1 MIPIQE
7 MNAKHLDIL
16 ISEYNW
22 DDGFRVPQM
31 VIDNKNCELG
41 TALKTF
47 YLADGYSYLLQ
58 NNIESSEWFQFVLCL
73 YKRILDESFYKG
85 DLSYSIPLTKTQ
97 IYKLKRLMYLIYLLL
112 IFDLNNYNIG
122 R

>member
-97 IYKLKRLMYLIYLLL
+97 IYKLKKVNVPD
-112 IFDLNNYNIG
+112 IFITDI
-122 R
+122 